1 MCSCSGNCN
10 CNSGTIPRGPQG
22 LQGPAGP
29 TGSTG
34 AEGTPGSIWYQD
46 SGTPSNLL
54 GINNDFYLDTDNGNV
69 YQKVLGIWTGP
80 VVNLTGQTGA
90 QGAQGIAGVV
100 RLYSNT
106 NNYQSSTAGVSFL
119 PISPNILANVLT
131 TNGQALKFTMYY
143 TNRLNTGVINEI
155 GVKFANQYVSSQGFN
170 TAGRY
175 TLPWNSVLDMT
186 TFWTVELVRRSS
198 DTLVCYNT
206 IGAFG
211 EAGAGSGATFYNFTD
226 ITTIS
231 GLDFTIPNS
240 FQIEIQQQASN
251 QIQVNGAFI
260 DLINYA

>member
-22 LQGPAGP
+22 PQGPAGP
-29 TGSTG
+29 TGLTG
-34 AEGTPGSIWYQD
+34 AEGTPGSIWYQG
-46 SGTPSNLL
+46 SGIPSNLL

-80 VVNLTGQTGA
+80 ISNLTGQTGA

-119 PISPNILANVLT
+119 PISPNISANVLT

-143 TNRLNTGVINEI
+143 TNRLNVNGTNQI
-155 GVKFANQYVSSQGFN
+155 GIKFANQYVSSQGSPN
-170 TAGRY
+170 PGRY
-175 TLPWNSVLDMT
+175 NLPWDNNLDIK
-186 TFWTVELVRRSS
+186 TFWTVELVRKSS
-198 DTLVCYNT
+198 DTLVCYNI
-206 IGAFG
+206 IGAFSETNIKNG
-211 EAGAGSGATFYNFTD
+211 VTFYNFTD

-240 FQIEIQQQASN
+240 FQIEIQQQASS
-251 QIQVNGAFI
+251 QIEVNGAFI
-260 DLINYA
+260 DLINY